1 MNDTPS
7 IFWSVGDALQ
17 WIAARKES
25 RDSATELQNAL
36 VSGRLVAYGR
46 RLERQPVL
54 ARELGR
60 ASKVFVYG
68 HTMVPGTRGAIP
80 SIDWLDI
87 QIMMFNPFFVSKSW
101 AQIFLSVSEIKNLW
115 PESKNSSGSAANIR
129 ECQKWIEELRRA
141 GPQPAPKE
149 TLRNQAKNRF
159 NVGPRQFDNAWE
171 QAAISVKNQEWGRA
185 GRPRKNHTPEIVPQK
200 KS

>member
-7 IFWSVGDALQ
+7 IFWSVRDALQ
-17 WIAARKES
+17 WIAAGEES
-25 RDSATELQNAL
+25 RDSATELHNAL
-36 VSGRLVAYGR
+36 SSGRLVAYGR

-54 ARELGR
+54 ARDLGHI
-60 ASKVFVYG
+60 SKVFVYG
-68 HTMVPGTRGAIP
+68 YTMAPGTRAAIP

-87 QIMMFNPFFVSKSW
+87 QVINVDPFFISKSW
-101 AQIFLSVSEIKNLW
+101 TQIFLRVSEIKNLW
-115 PESKNSSGSAANIR
+115 QESKKSTRSAANIR